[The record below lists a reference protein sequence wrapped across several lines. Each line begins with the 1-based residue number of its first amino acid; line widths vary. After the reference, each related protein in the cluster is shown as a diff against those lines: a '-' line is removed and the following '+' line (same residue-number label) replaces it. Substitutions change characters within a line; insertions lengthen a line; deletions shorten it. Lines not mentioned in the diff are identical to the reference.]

1 MVLTNR
7 IMLYHDYF
15 AQTIPKHIDRES
27 TALIKIFAYCQRQK
41 YGPFKHVH
49 KLVHFLQIVH
59 QCQLRKNITRLLSK
73 YLSTIVLHK
82 SQTCLYGSKW
92 NFCKKDQR
100 HSREKLQK
108 LMKMDTSVTFSCTV
122 TAGVKT
128 RWYHEQCQ
136 RKFFFWKP
144 AGVILKQRLSQPC
157 QVGAYT
163 ETTRCA
169 CIEIR
174 VSSYKYV

>member
-1 MVLTNR
+1 MNR

-41 YGPFKHVH
+41 YGPFKHMH

-82 SQTCLYGSKW
+82 SQTCLYGSKS
-92 NFCKKDQR
+92 NFCKRSKTFEGKVIDADENGHQR
-100 HSREKLQK
+100 DIQLYSYCGGEDTLVSRTMPKK
-108 LMKMDTSVTFSCTV
+108 
-122 TAGVKT
+122 
-128 RWYHEQCQ
+128 
-136 RKFFFWKP
+136 
-144 AGVILKQRLSQPC
+144 ILLLEASGGHP
-157 QVGAYT
+157 
-163 ETTRCA
+163 
-169 CIEIR
+169 
-174 VSSYKYV
+174 